1 MAMRK
6 EPERR
11 YGSVA
16 QFSEDIHRHLN
27 GLPVRARTDTFG
39 YRAGKFIRR
48 QKFAVAA
55 TAVIAITLSVGLIAT
70 VWQARVARAERAE
83 LNVALTRS
91 GSLRIRSCSKC
102 TTRL

>member
-55 TAVIAITLSVGLIAT
+55 TAVIALHCRLGSSLLFGKREL
-70 VWQARVARAERAE
+70 RAQNVPE